1 MKSGWV
7 TKKLGDVCEII
18 YGYPFNS
25 QFFND
30 KKSGL
35 PVIRIRDVVRGYSET
50 YTTESCDRKYR
61 VSFSDV
67 LIGMDGDF
75 NVATWKSSTALLN
88 QRVCKLES
96 GEKATNR
103 YLRYVLPI
111 VLHGIWERKLF
122 TTVKHLSAKD
132 LNNISL
138 DLPPPLRAE
147 ADCKEDRR
155 GV

>member
-50 YTTESCDRKYR
+50 YTFKIFKSNMCSGQKLKSTHAKKYKEKVR
-61 VSFSDV
+61 YK
-67 LIGMDGDF
+67 LIF
-75 NVATWKSSTALLN
+75 NT
-88 QRVCKLES
+88 QR
-96 GEKATNR
+96 
-103 YLRYVLPI
+103 
-111 VLHGIWERKLF
+111 
-122 TTVKHLSAKD
+122 
-132 LNNISL
+132 
-138 DLPPPLRAE
+138 
-147 ADCKEDRR
+147 
-155 GV
+155 